1 VTNYSTVRYSLQYPG
16 SVSSR
21 FVEEDGTR
29 LSRMVNAAV
38 ALLEII
44 ERTRDDDEVTGI
56 APRAL
61 RA

>member
-1 VTNYSTVRYSLQYPG
+1 MPG
-16 SVSSR
+16 PSR
-21 FVEEDGTR
+21 FVEEDVTR
-29 LSRMVNAAV
+29 LSRVVNAAV